1 MPDYDMVVVGSGFA
15 GSTATLSFLETT
27 EKAGQAGR
35 VAVIEAGK
43 KGTWP
48 GGSRW
53 TKPFLRLTSDNTLS
67 RDRVESEEQDWSDL
81 DYWRKFEAEMPDTV
95 EFMQDHGVKLIHH
108 DEDSR
113 RRKES
118 AKTATPATAM
128 IPRAALRPI
137 ASARPPTSGG
147 PSRKPP

>member
-1 MPDYDMVVVGSGFA
+1 MA
-15 GSTATLSFLETT
+15 
-27 EKAGQAGR
+27 
-35 VAVIEAGK
+35 
-43 KGTWP
+43 